1 MLAEKSPV
9 MKKATLRLMELSADE
24 KARQLYEA
32 RLRERRD
39 TYAREQGAIKAALS
53 QQQIDFAKNL
63 LRRNRPID
71 EIVEDT
77 GLTYA
82 EIEALRKAD

>member
-9 MKKATLRLMELSADE
+9 MKKATLRLAELSVDE

-32 RLRERRD
+32 QLKERRD
-39 TYAREQGAIKAALS
+39 SYAREQGAVMAALS
-53 QQQIDFAKNL
+53 RQQIDFAKNL
-63 LRRNRPID
+63 LRRNRPVD

-77 GLTYA
+77 GLTHA
-82 EIEALRKAD
+82 EIESLRNTD